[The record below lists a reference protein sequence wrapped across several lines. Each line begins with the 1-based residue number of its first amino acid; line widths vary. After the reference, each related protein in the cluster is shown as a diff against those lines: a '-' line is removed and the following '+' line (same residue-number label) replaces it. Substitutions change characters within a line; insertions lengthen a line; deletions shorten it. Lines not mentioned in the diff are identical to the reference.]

1 MFTEQQQLAI
11 DNVDKHVLVS
21 AGAGSGKTHVLVER
35 YVEILRKNPDVTLAN
50 IIAVTYTRKAAAEMR
65 SRLKARFLAL
75 SKDPGERES
84 GAYLRWLGCLSEV
97 DSARINTIHALCESI
112 LKSFPADSGIDPEFE
127 LLDELTTGEL
137 LEEAVAQALRDVIA
151 APEQYKLEYALLL
164 EYPIDDVVKIVSD
177 LIKNSTRFEEAL
189 KTFPQPLTV
198 ESMLAHARAFIADA
212 RARAVS
218 GLKEERLF
226 LADVNFAASNPLDA
240 KNALEAVRLEML
252 SYCQQIIDDDGSNA
266 GASGWQAML
275 ALSQVKTGTLGG
287 PKAKPFRDRLR
298 DLREMVKEITAK
310 VPGDLGADDEHAMQN
325 ALGIIGFFERAR
337 AHYQAAKDKRTAL
350 DFNDQVALAK
360 RCLEKSGSQAKSYF
374 NEKIK
379 ALLVDE
385 FQDTN
390 DVQAELLLDLLAG
403 ADTRLFLIG
412 DDKQSIYKF
421 QGADVATFNR
431 RKQIFASV
439 ATGLINVLSGETMV
453 TKLTKSFRSHPLVVD
468 FVNAVFSR
476 LLDGDPAK
484 LAYVAAFE
492 ALTPARTLPENSAET
507 AVDILLFDE
516 EEGDDQLPPDK
527 LEAAHVALWIKE
539 KIDNAF
545 EIEEKGGVNRP
556 IAYGD
561 FAVLVGKNSEFGPFE
576 EMFARFGIPY
586 VTFGGRGFLS
596 RQEVADFENLFRF
609 LDNPKDS
616 HSLLAVLRSPLC
628 PLTDDLIHKVITAE
642 NKNGA
647 NKNNASKNDKDPL
660 WARLTAASRERIG
673 GFESLTQAVRLLR
686 TMLDYASLLPLG
698 ELVHKIITLTR
709 YDLSMLAAGDG
720 KQRSRNVWKL
730 VHLARENEALSCGEF
745 ADKLAAMRE
754 MNLKEA
760 EAPIDSRNAVKL
772 MTIHAS
778 KGLEF
783 PAVALPCLGG
793 QASKA
798 GGRFIYHRSYGAA
811 FNTKRLKSDEKP
823 AWYESAANLD
833 KAMEVEERKRLLYV
847 AMTRARDCLGLFI
860 KHTARKTDS
869 YRLWLRQILE
879 LDVDSFTPPDPGIR
893 AVCDITANGHSAKFT
908 LAYCYGRPPGLDLA
922 LTARRDDT
930 HAEAIAA
937 AANSTQVF
945 WDEPAVSLFDTAPN
959 ELALVRLTPGR
970 ESEVA
975 GRDDFAALAP
985 RVVGTFF
992 HALMEN
998 LPLTKSVDREWVR
1011 DIAYNQ
1017 GVHFVHPKRL
1027 DALVDEGLRLLEIYR
1042 GSRLR
1047 ELVEKS
1053 HSRFNEMP
1061 YLVYVD
1067 DSDRGVITMRP
1078 DLLVEA
1084 ADGEW
1089 HLVDFK
1095 TDHFNHLSAGAVEQ
1109 QARKH
1114 RHQLKRYVDDL
1125 QIMAGVQIRPA
1136 IYFAQYG
1143 IYYPL

>member
-35 YVEILRKNPDVTLAN
+35 YVEILRKNPEITLAN

-75 SKDPGERES
+75 SKDEGERSS
-84 GAYLRWLGCLSEV
+84 GDYLRWLNCLSEV

-112 LKSFPADSGIDPEFE
+112 LKSFPADSGIDPAFE

-137 LEEAVAQALRDVIA
+137 LEEAVAQALRDVIGEPA
-151 APEQYKLEYALLL
+151 TYALEYALLL
-164 EYPIDDVVKIVSD
+164 EYPIDEVVKIITS
-177 LIKNSTRFEEAL
+177 LLKSSTQFEEAL
-189 KTFPQPLTV
+189 KTFPQPLSV
-198 ESMLAHARAFIADA
+198 EGMIAHATAFIADA
-212 RARAVS
+212 KNLAVS
-218 GLKEERLF
+218 GLRDSREF
-226 LADVNFAASNPLDA
+226 LSAGNYAAGNPFSDP
-240 KNALEAVRLEML
+240 KSQLEAVRLEVL
-252 SYCQQIIDDDGSNA
+252 EYCQKIADADLSQ
-266 GASGWQAML
+266 GWQAML
-275 ALSQVKTGTLGG
+275 ALSQVKTSTYGGNKPEAKTL
-287 PKAKPFRDRLR
+287 RDSLR
-298 DLREMVKEITAK
+298 DLRELVKEITAK
-310 VPGDLGADDEHAMQN
+310 VPGELEPHDERAMQN
-325 ALGIIGFFERAR
+325 ALGVVGFFSRAKN
-337 AHYQAAKDKRTAL
+337 HYQEAKSKRTAL
-350 DFNDQVALAK
+350 DFNDQVALAR
-360 RCLEKSGSQAKSYF
+360 RCMEKPGSQAKSYF

-390 DVQAELLLDLLAG
+390 DVQAELLLDMLAG
-403 ADTRLFLIG
+403 PDTRLFLIG

-431 RKQIFASV
+431 RKKLFADL
-439 ATGLINVLSGETMV
+439 ANALSGETMV
-453 TKLTKSFRSHPLVVD
+453 TKLTRSFRSHPLVVY

-492 ALTPARTLPENSAET
+492 ALEPARTLPDNSADT

-516 EEGDDQLPPDK
+516 EEGDELLPVDK
-527 LEAAHVALWIKE
+527 LEASHVALWIKG
-539 KIDNAF
+539 KVDSAF
-545 EIEEKGGVNRP
+545 EIEEKGGANRP

-576 EMFARFGIPY
+576 EMFARLAIPY

-596 RQEVADFENLFRF
+596 RQEVADFENLLRF

-628 PLTDDLIHKVITAE
+628 PLTDDIIHRII
-642 NKNGA
+642 A
-647 NKNNASKNDKDPL
+647 NQAKISKNPL
-660 WARLTAASRERIG
+660 WATLTEAARERISG
-673 GFESLTQAVRLLR
+673 YESVAQAVRLLR

-698 ELVHKIITLTR
+698 ELVHKVITLTR
-709 YDLSMLAAGDG
+709 YDLSMLVAGDG

-730 VHLARENEALSCGEF
+730 VQLARDNEALSCGEF
-745 ADKLAAMRE
+745 ADKLAAMRD
-754 MNLKEA
+754 MNLREA
-760 EAPIDSRNAVKL
+760 EAPVDSGNAVKL
-772 MTIHAS
+772 MTIHSS

-793 QASKA
+793 LASKA
-798 GGRFIYHRSYGAA
+798 GGRFIFHRSYGAA
-811 FNTKRLKSDEKP
+811 FNTKRLKSDTAP
-823 AWYESAANLD
+823 AWYQTASNLD
-833 KAMEVEERKRLLYV
+833 KNMDVEERKRLLYV

-860 KHTARKTDS
+860 KHTARNTDS
-869 YRLWLRQILE
+869 YRRWLREILE
-879 LDVDSFTPPDPGIR
+879 LDSDQLALPDVGQKI
-893 AVCDITANGHSAKFT
+893 VCDIRAGGHEAKFT
-908 LAYCYGRPPGLDLA
+908 LAHCHGRPPNLDLK
-922 LTARRDDT
+922 TVDT
-930 HAEAIAA
+930 IAPADAEAIAR
-937 AANSTQVF
+937 AANSSDIF
-945 WDEPAVSLFDTAPN
+945 WEEPALSLFDTPPN
-959 ELALVRLTPGR
+959 ELALLRLTPSDLTR
-970 ESEVA
+970 QNPEELN
-975 GRDDFAALAP
+975 DFAALAP

-998 LPLTKSVDREWVR
+998 LPQSKSVDREWVR
-1011 DIAYNQ
+1011 DIAYGQ
-1017 GVHFVHPKRL
+1017 GVHFIHPARL
-1027 DALVDEGLRLLEIYR
+1027 DALVDEGLRLLDIYR
-1042 GSRLR
+1042 QSRLR
-1047 ELVEKS
+1047 ELVENS

-1061 YLVYVD
+1061 YFIHVD
-1067 DSDRGVITMRP
+1067 DGSERDVMTMRP
-1078 DLLVEA
+1078 DLLIEA

-1095 TDHFNHLSAGAVEQ
+1095 TDHFNPNNVEQ

-1125 QIMAGVQIRPA
+1125 QLMGAVRISPA

>member
-35 YVEILRKNPDVTLAN
+35 YIEILRKNTDLTLAN

-75 SKDPGERES
+75 SKDQGERES
-84 GAYLRWLGCLSEV
+84 GAYLRWLACLSEV

-164 EYPIDDVVKIVSD
+164 EYPIDDVVKIVRD

-189 KTFPQPLTV
+189 RAFPQPLSV
-198 ESMLAHARAFIADA
+198 ESMLTHAGNFIADA

-218 GLKEERLF
+218 GLKEDRNF
-226 LADVNFAASNPLDA
+226 LADVNYATGNPLADQ
-240 KNALEAVRLEML
+240 KSPLEAVRLEML
-252 SYCQQIIDDDGSNA
+252 AYCQQIIDDDGANY
-266 GASGWQAML
+266 GAAGWQAMI
-275 ALSQVKTGTLGG
+275 ALGQVKTGTFGG

-298 DLREMVKEITAK
+298 DLREMVKEITAT
-310 VPGDLGADDEHAMQN
+310 VPGDLGPDDERAMQN
-325 ALGIIGFFERAR
+325 ALGIIGFFQRAR
-337 AHYQAAKDKRTAL
+337 AHYQAAKEKRTAL

-431 RKQIFASV
+431 RKQMFANV
-439 ATGLINVLSGETMV
+439 AGGLIGALSGETMV
-453 TKLTKSFRSHPLVVD
+453 TKLTKSFRSHPLVVA

-476 LLDGDPAK
+476 LLDGDPTR

-492 ALTPARTLPENSAET
+492 ALTPGRALPENSAET
-507 AVDILLFDE
+507 AVDVLLFDE
-516 EEGDDQLPPDK
+516 DDGDDQLAPDK

-539 KIDNAF
+539 KIDDAF
-545 EIEEKGGVNRP
+545 QIEEKGGVNRS

-561 FAVLVGKNSEFGPFE
+561 FAVLVGKNSEFAPFE

-609 LDNPKDS
+609 LDNSKDS

-628 PLTDDLIHKVITAE
+628 PLTDDLIHKVIAGE
-642 NKNGA
+642 NR
-647 NKNNASKNDKDPL
+647 NNKDPL
-660 WARLTAASRERIG
+660 WARLTEASRERIG

-686 TMLDYASLLPLG
+686 TMLDYASLMPLG

-793 QASKA
+793 QASKT
-798 GGRFIYHRSYGAA
+798 GGRFIFHRSYGAA

-869 YRLWLRQILE
+869 YRLWLRRILA
-879 LDVDSFTPPDPGIR
+879 LDVDGFTPPDPGLR
-893 AVCDITANGHSAKFT
+893 PVRDLLANGHTANFT

-922 LTARRDDT
+922 LAARSDHT
-930 HAEAIAA
+930 YAEAIAA
-937 AANSTQVF
+937 AANSRQAF

-959 ELALVRLTPGR
+959 ELALVRLTPGGKEEISR
-970 ESEVA
+970 
-975 GRDDFAALAP
+975 RDDFAVLAP

-1027 DALVDEGLRLLEIYR
+1027 DALVDEGLRLLEIYNH
-1042 GSRLR
+1042 SRLR

-1067 DSDRGVITMRP
+1067 DGERGVMTMRP

-1084 ADGEW
+1084 ADGQW

-1095 TDHFNHLSAGAVEQ
+1095 TDHFNHTNAGAVEQ